1 MKTVVTMTCWTKRIN
16 QMPIFMDY
24 FFKTQTQKPDIFYL
38 WLATEEFP
46 DHKLPIALEECISK
60 YGIVL
65 KWIEKNEFC
74 HKRWYV
80 YPEHYED
87 VVISLDED
95 KRYINDLIER
105 AKECKS
111 ITNLWIPRTENY
123 HEPYSLGFCGQ
134 CIVPPK
140 TFPMEAYSEQYR
152 NDRLLTTPK
161 CDECWINTFLLK
173 NNIKLTVDIS
183 LLNPFELD
191 FNCCSDD
198 TALFKDFKTNGKSER
213 FLNTVNYMKNK
224 YHFDIDMDKVNSII
238 KYMNIVSL

>member
-46 DHKLPIALEECISK
+46 DHKLPMALEECISK

-95 KRYINDLIER
+95 SRYVNDLVER
-105 AKECKS
+105 AKDCKS

-123 HEPYSLGFCGQ
+123 HEPYRLGFCGQ

-140 TFPMEAYSEQYR
+140 IFPMEAYSEQYR

-173 NNIKLTVDIS
+173 NNIKLTADIS
-183 LLNPFELD
+183 ILNPFELY
-191 FNCCSDD
+191 FNCSSDD

-238 KYMNIVSL
+238 KYMNLVVK

>member
-46 DHKLPIALEECISK
+46 DHKLPMALEECISK

-80 YPEHYED
+80 YPDHYED

-95 KRYINDLIER
+95 SRYVNDLVER
-105 AKECKS
+105 AKDCKS

-123 HEPYSLGFCGQ
+123 HEPYRLGFCGQ

-140 TFPMEAYSEQYR
+140 IFPMEAYSEQYR

-173 NNIKLTVDIS
+173 NNIKLTADIS
-183 LLNPFELD
+183 ILNPFELY
-191 FNCCSDD
+191 FNCSSDD

-238 KYMNIVSL
+238 KYMNLVVK

>member
-24 FFKTQTQKPDIFYL
+24 FFKNQTQKPDIFYL

-46 DHKLPIALEECISK
+46 NHKLQMALEECISK

-95 KRYINDLIER
+95 SRYVNDLVER
-105 AKECKS
+105 AKDCKL

-123 HEPYSLGFCGQ
+123 HEPYRLGFCGQ

-173 NNIKLTVDIS
+173 NNIKLTADIS
-183 LLNPFELD
+183 LLNPFELY
-191 FNCCSDD
+191 FNCSSDD

-238 KYMNIVSL
+238 KYMNLVVK

>member
-1 MKTVVTMTCWTKRIN
+1 
-16 QMPIFMDY
+16 MDY

-46 DHKLPIALEECISK
+46 DHKLPMALEECISK

-95 KRYINDLIER
+95 SRYVNDLVER
-105 AKECKS
+105 AKDCKS

-123 HEPYSLGFCGQ
+123 HEPYRLGFCGQ

-140 TFPMEAYSEQYR
+140 TFPM
-152 NDRLLTTPK
+152 
-161 CDECWINTFLLK
+161 
-173 NNIKLTVDIS
+173 
-183 LLNPFELD
+183 
-191 FNCCSDD
+191 
-198 TALFKDFKTNGKSER
+198 
-213 FLNTVNYMKNK
+213 
-224 YHFDIDMDKVNSII
+224 
-238 KYMNIVSL
+238 

>member
-46 DHKLPIALEECISK
+46 DHKLPMALEECISK

-95 KRYINDLIER
+95 SRYVNDLVER
-105 AKECKS
+105 AKDCKS

-123 HEPYSLGFCGQ
+123 HEPYRLGFCGQ

-140 TFPMEAYSEQYR
+140 IFPMEAYSEQYR

-173 NNIKLTVDIS
+173 NNIKLTADIS
-183 LLNPFELD
+183 ILNPFELY
-191 FNCCSDD
+191 FNCSSDD

>member
-1 MKTVVTMTCWTKRIN
+1 
-16 QMPIFMDY
+16 MDY

-46 DHKLPIALEECISK
+46 DHKLPMALEECISK

-80 YPEHYED
+80 YPDHYED

-95 KRYINDLIER
+95 SRYVNDLVER
-105 AKECKS
+105 AKDCKS

-123 HEPYSLGFCGQ
+123 HEPYRLGFCGQ

-140 TFPMEAYSEQYR
+140 IFPMEAYSEQYR

-173 NNIKLTVDIS
+173 NNIKLTADIS
-183 LLNPFELD
+183 LLNPFELY
-191 FNCCSDD
+191 FNCSSDD

-238 KYMNIVSL
+238 KYMNLVVK

>member
-16 QMPIFMDY
+16 QMPIFLDY
-24 FFKTQTQKPDIFYL
+24 FFATQTKKPDLFYL

-46 DHKLPIALEECISK
+46 DHKLPMALEECISK

-87 VVISLDED
+87 IVISLDED
-95 KRYINDLIER
+95 LKYVNDLVER
-105 AKECKS
+105 AKDCKS

-123 HEPYSLGFCGQ
+123 HEPYYLGFCGQ

-161 CDECWINTFLLK
+161 CDECWLNTFLLK

-183 LLNPFELD
+183 LLNPFELYFD
-191 FNCCSDD
+191 CCYDD
-198 TALFKDFKTNGKSER
+198 TALFKDFKTNGKSEM

-238 KYMNIVSL
+238 KYMNLVVK